1 MKKALAMILV
11 LVSLFSFAA
20 YAETADEATAETA
33 IELVPITFAD
43 GFQIAL
49 PGDWVELELAEEQY
63 EAGIFYAAASPDE
76 ANTVQISWNALE
88 AEISIE
94 DVQADL
100 VATYPDAAVVELNGI
115 PFVGFTD
122 TENDIYGFTVLDA
135 MEPGLYTFWFTPAS
149 DEAFYETAGAILG
162 TICNV
167 EVEEVEEDEAA

>member
-1 MKKALAMILV
+1 MKKIFAMILA
-11 LVSLFSFAA
+11 LISLFTFTAFA
-20 YAETADEATAETA
+20 EEA
-33 IELVPITFAD
+33 IELVPITFED

-49 PGDWVELELAEEQY
+49 PGDWVELELEDEQY
-63 EAGIFYAAASPDE
+63 EAGIFFAAASPDG

-88 AEISIE
+88 AEMAIE

-100 VATYPDAAVVELNGI
+100 VTTYADAAVVELNGI

-122 TENDIYGFTVLDA
+122 TENDICGFTVLDA

-167 EVEEVEEDEAA
+167 EIEEAA

>member
-11 LVSLFSFAA
+11 LVSLFTCAAFA
-20 YAETADEATAETA
+20 EEAV
-33 IELVPITFAD
+33 ELVPITFED

-49 PGDWVELELAEEQY
+49 PGDWVELELSDEEY
-63 EAGIFYAAASPDE
+63 EAGIFFAAASPDG
-76 ANTVQISWNALE
+76 ANTVQISWNALD

-94 DVQADL
+94 DAQADL
-100 VATYPDAAVVELNGI
+100 AGTYADAAVVELNGI

-122 TENDIYGFTVLDA
+122 AENDICGFTTLDA
-135 MEPGLYTFWFTPAS
+135 VEPGLYTFWFTPAS

-167 EVEEVEEDEAA
+167 EIEEAA